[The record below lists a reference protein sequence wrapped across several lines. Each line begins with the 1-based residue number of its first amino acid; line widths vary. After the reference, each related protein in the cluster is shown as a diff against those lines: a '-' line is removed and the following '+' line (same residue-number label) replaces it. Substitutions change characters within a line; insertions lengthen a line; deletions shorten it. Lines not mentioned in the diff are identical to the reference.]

1 MSRPV
6 KLYDL
11 AASPHSIKVR
21 LALAYKK
28 ISYEKVPVDPE
39 KREPVV
45 KVSGQPLA
53 PVLLHGDTVVYDSYA
68 ITRYLDANWPGA
80 PRLYSA
86 DRDTIKTIEEW
97 ELFARAE
104 AAPAVGM
111 TFREAFAPSPD
122 ATKLK
127 KANEIINRAASRL
140 EEALASSPNLLGA
153 EPTAADFALAPMM
166 HYGALPPGAERG
178 GPVAAFFARNLRIEG
193 APKTRAWVG
202 RVMAWDR

>member
-11 AASPHSIKVR
+11 AASPHSIKAR

-28 ISYEKVPVDPE
+28 IPYEKVAVDPE

-45 KVSGQPLA
+45 AVSGQPLA
-53 PVLLHGDTVVYDSYA
+53 PVLVHGDAVVYDSYA

-80 PRLYSA
+80 PRLYS
-86 DRDTIKTIEEW
+86 DVRDTMKKIEEW
-97 ELFARAE
+97 ELFVRTE
-104 AAPAVGM
+104 AYPAVGM
-111 TFREAFAPSPD
+111 TFREAFAASPD
-122 ATKLK
+122 AARLK
-127 KANEIINRAASRL
+127 KANEIINRAVPRL
-140 EEALASSPNLLGA
+140 EEALSSSPYLLGA

-166 HYGALPPGAERG
+166 HYGALPPGAEKT
-178 GPVAAFFARNLRIEG
+178 GPIAAFFAKNLKLEG
-193 APKTRAWVG
+193 AQRTRAWVG